1 MQTKSVRRRTLS
13 RIFKALV
20 VVNLVLVGLAVY
32 GWAQEAQGGAAAGDT
47 LSTGLRALGAGIA
60 FLGGAIGTG
69 MAQSR
74 VIAAVLGAVAEDPGQ
89 LGFGI
94 FLIAFPETLVILGF
108 VMAFILR

>member
-1 MQTKSVRRRTLS
+1 MS
-13 RIFKALV
+13 RKVALRV
-20 VVNLVLVGLAVY
+20 AGAILLFNVLLVGLAIR
-32 GWAQEAQGGAAAGDT
+32 GWAQGTSAPAVTGGITDAGLKT
-47 LSTGLRALGAGIA
+47 IGAGLA
-60 FLGGAIGTG
+60 FLGGAVGTG

-74 VIAAVLGAVAEDPGQ
+74 IIAAVLGAVAEDQSQ

>member
-1 MQTKSVRRRTLS
+1 MS
-13 RIFKALV
+13 RIVKRMAMAMVIFNAILA
-20 VVNLVLVGLAVY
+20 GLAVY
-32 GWAQEAQGGAAAGDT
+32 GWAQEAAATGGLTDNGIKT
-47 LSTGLRALGAGIA
+47 IGAGLA

-74 VIAAVLGAVAEDPGQ
+74 IIAAVLGAVAEDPGQ

-108 VMAFILR
+108 VMAFILRG

>member
-1 MQTKSVRRRTLS
+1 MNMQTIK
-13 RIFKALV
+13 RIGMAILIFNAI
-20 VVNLVLVGLAVY
+20 LVGLAVY
-32 GWAQEAQGGAAAGDT
+32 GWAQEAATTGG
-47 LSTGLRALGAGIA
+47 GLTDSGMKTIGAGLA

-74 VIAAVLGAVAEDPGQ
+74 IIAAVLGAVAEDPGQ

>member
-1 MQTKSVRRRTLS
+1 MSQKTVSQIARAILIFNLSVM
-13 RIFKALV
+13 
-20 VVNLVLVGLAVY
+20 GLAVW
-32 GWAQEAQGGAAAGDT
+32 GWAQGTETPAGPTGGLTD
-47 LSTGLRALGAGIA
+47 SGLKTIGAGLA

-74 VIAAVLGAVAEDPGQ
+74 IIAAVLGAVAEDPGQ

>member
-1 MQTKSVRRRTLS
+1 MSRKTAMQIAGAILLFNVL
-13 RIFKALV
+13 
-20 VVNLVLVGLAVY
+20 LVGLAIRA
-32 GWAQEAQGGAAAGDT
+32 WAQGTTSAGVGGLTDAGLKT
-47 LSTGLRALGAGIA
+47 VGAGLA

-69 MAQSR
+69 VAQSR
-74 VIAAVLGAVAEDPGQ
+74 IIAAVLGAVAEDRSQ

>member
-1 MQTKSVRRRTLS
+1 
-13 RIFKALV
+13 LV
-20 VVNLVLVGLAVY
+20 FNVILVGLAVW
-32 GWAQEAQGGAAAGDT
+32 GWAQEAQEAAAGGAAE
-47 LSTGLRALGAGIA
+47 SGLKALGAGIA

>member
-1 MQTKSVRRRTLS
+1 MVFNA
-13 RIFKALV
+13 I
-20 VVNLVLVGLAVY
+20 LVGLALY
-32 GWAQEAQGGAAAGDT
+32 GWAQEAANPETATAGLTDSGMKT
-47 LSTGLRALGAGIA
+47 IGAGLA

-74 VIAAVLGAVAEDPGQ
+74 IIAAVLGAVAEDPGQ

-108 VMAFILR
+108 VMAFILKG

>member
-1 MQTKSVRRRTLS
+1 MKRGIK
-13 RIFKALV
+13 RIGLAILV
-20 VVNLVLVGLAVY
+20 FNVILVGLAVW
-32 GWAQEAQGGAAAGDT
+32 GWAQEAQETAAAGVAE
-47 LSTGLRALGAGIA
+47 SGLKALGAGIA

-108 VMAFILR
+108 VMAFILK

>member
-1 MQTKSVRRRTLS
+1 MSMQTVK
-13 RIFKALV
+13 RIGMAIVIFNV
-20 VVNLVLVGLAVY
+20 ILVGLAVW
-32 GWAQEAQGGAAAGDT
+32 GWAQEATTTGG
-47 LSTGLRALGAGIA
+47 GLTDNGVKTIGAGLA

-74 VIAAVLGAVAEDPGQ
+74 IIAAVLGAVAEDPGQ

-108 VMAFILR
+108 VMSFILKG

>member
-1 MQTKSVRRRTLS
+1 MSMQTVKRVGMA
-13 RIFKALV
+13 IFIFNAI
-20 VVNLVLVGLAVY
+20 LVGLSVY
-32 GWAQEAQGGAAAGDT
+32 GWAQETATSGGLTDNGVKT
-47 LSTGLRALGAGIA
+47 IGAGLA

-74 VIAAVLGAVAEDPGQ
+74 IIAAVLGAVAEDPGQ

>member
-1 MQTKSVRRRTLS
+1 MSKQTVRSIGRTIL
-13 RIFKALV
+13 IF
-20 VVNLVLVGLAVY
+20 NLLLMSLAVG
-32 GWAQEAQGGAAAGDT
+32 GWAQGTGAPPTAGPTDF
-47 LSTGLRALGAGIA
+47 SGLKTIGAGLA

-69 MAQSR
+69 LAQSR
-74 VIAAVLGAVAEDPGQ
+74 IIAAVLGAVAEDAGQ

>member
-1 MQTKSVRRRTLS
+1 MRNHIIK
-13 RIFKALV
+13 RIGIAIVIFNAI
-20 VVNLVLVGLAVY
+20 LVGLAVY
-32 GWAQEAQGGAAAGDT
+32 GWAQGESATSGGGLTDAGMKT
-47 LSTGLRALGAGIA
+47 IGAGLA

-74 VIAAVLGAVAEDPGQ
+74 IIAAVLGAVAEDPGQ

>member
-1 MQTKSVRRRTLS
+1 LTDS
-13 RIFKALV
+13 
-20 VVNLVLVGLAVY
+20 GLK
-32 GWAQEAQGGAAAGDT
+32 T
-47 LSTGLRALGAGIA
+47 IGAGLA

-74 VIAAVLGAVAEDPGQ
+74 IIAAVLGAVAEDPGQ

>member
-1 MQTKSVRRRTLS
+1 MSIRTVK
-13 RIFKALV
+13 RVAMAMAVFNAI
-20 VVNLVLVGLAVY
+20 LVGLAVY
-32 GWAQEAQGGAAAGDT
+32 GWAQEASSSSGGLTDNGVKT
-47 LSTGLRALGAGIA
+47 IGAGLA

-74 VIAAVLGAVAEDPGQ
+74 IIAAVLGAVAEDPGQ

-108 VMAFILR
+108 VMAFLLKG